1 VEREFR
7 LRVVQVMRVMQG
19 DEASMRDRAGV
30 FGAMALAMALLV
42 GCADDDDAT
51 SGTLD
56 TTSGTLDTTGAAQTE
71 SGTETEGAD
80 ETGLQVVDYAADVQP
95 IWNGSCTCHL
105 QGPSGTMTATVLT
118 LNAES
123 SYDELVGAASEQVPG
138 MDRVTPADL
147 DGSYLW
153 HKLQGTH
160 MDVGGMG
167 TSMPQGL
174 MLGEEPMA
182 TVEAWIA
189 GGAEP

>member
-1 VEREFR
+1 
-7 LRVVQVMRVMQG
+7 MQG
-19 DEASMRDRAGV
+19 DEASMKDRAGV
-30 FGAMALAMALLV
+30 FGTMALATALLV

-56 TTSGTLDTTGAAQTE
+56 TTSGTLDTTGAAETTQNETE
-71 SGTETEGAD
+71 TETETEPETEGAD

-95 IWNGSCTCHL
+95 IWNGNCTCHL

-118 LNAES
+118 LNPES
-123 SYDELVGAASEQVPG
+123 SYDELVGVASEQVPG